1 MAAVRTLIWVS
12 CVMNHK
18 QAIAIGIASGVAV
31 LLMQGATVAQQEKA
45 PETITEEIEKL
56 RPTLDLGRFQVKDF
70 RPTRNETIKLGFYM
84 HLALKESTSEHTVE
98 QLEYWKHRLRNQVL
112 ISFRLA
118 ERKDF
123 LEADLHRF
131 RRIVQTRIN
140 RVLKAQLVDDVL
152 LTEFTFT
159 TN

>member
-1 MAAVRTLIWVS
+1 MNYQRTLLTGVASVAAV
-12 CVMNHK
+12 
-18 QAIAIGIASGVAV
+18 V
-31 LLMQGATVAQQEKA
+31 LMPGAMVAQQEEASKA
-45 PETITEEIEKL
+45 VVEELEKL
-56 RPTLDLGRFQVKDF
+56 RPTLDLGKFQVKDF
-70 RPTRNETIKLGFYM
+70 RPTRNETIKLEFYM

-112 ISFRLA
+112 IAFRLA
-118 ERKDF
+118 ERQDF
-123 LEADLHRF
+123 LDADLHRF

-140 RVLKAQLVDDVL
+140 RVLKTPLIDEVL